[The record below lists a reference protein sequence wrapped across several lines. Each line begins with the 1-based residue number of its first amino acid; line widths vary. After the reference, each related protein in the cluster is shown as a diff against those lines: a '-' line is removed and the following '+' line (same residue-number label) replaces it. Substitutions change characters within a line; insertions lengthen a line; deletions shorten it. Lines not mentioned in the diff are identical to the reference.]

1 MIAVRWTLPAT
12 NRGTHELAEA
22 IKTWPEYGLP
32 KAPHG
37 WRVYLHSPL
46 GPWGVVIWEL
56 VFENLAEYAAWSK
69 EFWAAPRVKEFMDL
83 QNNFT
88 ARGGGGEVWTMEQFE

>member
-1 MIAVRWTLPAT
+1 MIAVRWTFNAKDKCT
-12 NRGTHELAEA
+12 AELAEA

-56 VFENLAEYAAWSK
+56 VFENLAEYAAWIK